1 MFTPDEV
8 LETYEMIFLRHL
20 NVRAVTLGISLLSC
34 VDRDFGTMREKIYSK
49 IVEKAGKLAEE
60 AEMLERKHGIPIVN
74 RRLAVTPVALLLE
87 PIVEG
92 LTPAEATN
100 RAVMLAQTLEEATAH
115 VNIDFIGGFGALVQK
130 GLNKGGAILIDSI
143 PRALSVTERVC
154 SCVNIATTKTGI
166 NVDAAQK
173 MGKVIKETAELTADR
188 HGIGCAKLVTF
199 ANAPGDNPFMA
210 GAFHG
215 VGEPDT
221 IINVGISGPGVIR
234 AVVEEAKDLDFRGLA
249 DLIKRSA
256 FKVARVGE
264 LIGMEMAKR
273 LEARFGSVDLS
284 LAPTPQEGDSIAD
297 IIEAMGIEYCG
308 APGST
313 AALAILTDA
322 IKKGGAM
329 AVSSVGGLSGAFI
342 PVSEDSGMKDAV
354 LAKALT
360 IEKLEAMTSVC
371 SVGLDMIA
379 IPGDTKAETISA
391 TILDEMAIGVV
402 NNKPTGV
409 RLIPVPNGKVGETV
423 KFGGLFGEA
432 VIMPISTFS
441 SARFVRRGGQI
452 PAPFLSL
459 TG

>member
-1 MFTPDEV
+1 MFTPEEV
-8 LETYEMIFLRHL
+8 IETYEMIFLRHL

-34 VDRDFGTMREKIYSK
+34 MDRDFEKMRQKVYSK
-49 IVEKAGKLAEE
+49 IVEKAGKLAQE
-60 AEMLERKHGIPIVN
+60 AEMAEKKHGIPVVN
-74 RRLAVTPVALLLE
+74 KRLAVTPIALLLE
-87 PIVEG
+87 PVVDG
-92 LTPAEATN
+92 LTHAEATDY
-100 RAVMLAQTLEEATAH
+100 AVKLAQTLDEAAER
-115 VNIDFIGGFGALVQK
+115 VNVDFIGGFGALVQK
-130 GLNKGGAILIDSI
+130 GLDKGGTVLVDSI

-154 SCVNIATTKTGI
+154 SCVNIATTKAGI
-166 NVDAAQK
+166 NVDASK
-173 MGKVIKETAELTADR
+173 RMGEVIKETAGLTADR

-215 VGEPDT
+215 VGETDT
-221 IINVGISGPGVIR
+221 TINVGISGPGVIR
-234 AVVEEAKDLDFRGLA
+234 AVVEEAKNLDFRGLA
-249 DLIKRSA
+249 DLIKRSS
-256 FKVARVGE
+256 FKVARAGE
-264 LIGMEMAKR
+264 LIGRDMAKR
-273 LEARFGSVDLS
+273 LDARFGSVDLS
-284 LAPTPQEGDSIAD
+284 LAPTTQEGDSIAE

-313 AALAILTDA
+313 AALALLTDA

-342 PVSEDSGMKDAV
+342 PVSEDSGMQHAA

-360 IEKLEAMTSVC
+360 IEKLEAMTSVS

-379 IPGDTKAETISA
+379 IPGDTEAETISA
-391 TILDEMAIGVV
+391 IILDEMAIGVV
-402 NNKPTGV
+402 NNKPAGV
-409 RLIPVPNGKVGETV
+409 RLIPVPEGKVGETV

-432 VIMPISTFS
+432 TVMPINPFS

-452 PAPFLSL
+452 PAPLLSL

>member
-1 MFTPDEV
+1 LFTPEEII
-8 LETYEMIFLRHL
+8 ETYEMIFLRHL

-34 VDRDFGTMREKIYSK
+34 VDNDFDAMRQKIHNK
-49 IVEKAGKLAEE
+49 IAKKAERLAQETETVEK
-60 AEMLERKHGIPIVN
+60 KHGIPIVN
-74 RRLAVTPVALLLE
+74 RRLAVTPIALLLE
-87 PIVEG
+87 PVVDG
-92 LTPAEATN
+92 LTQEEAIN
-100 RAVMLAQTLEEATAH
+100 RAVMLAQTLDDAAES
-115 VNIDFIGGFGALVQK
+115 VNVDFIGGFGALVEK
-130 GLNKGGAILIDSI
+130 GLNKGGAVLIDSI
-143 PRALSVTERVC
+143 PRALSQTERVC
-154 SCVNIATTKTGI
+154 SCVNIATTKAGI

-173 MGKVIKETAELTADR
+173 MGRVIKETAELTAER

-215 VGEPDT
+215 VSEADT
-221 IINVGISGPGVIR
+221 TINVGISGPGVIR
-234 AVVEEAKDLDFRGLA
+234 GVVEEAKDLDFRGLV
-249 DLIKRSA
+249 DLIKRSS

-264 LIGMEMAKR
+264 LIGREMAKR
-273 LEARFGSVDLS
+273 VDAKFGSVDLS

-313 AALAILTDA
+313 AALALLTDA

-342 PVSEDSGMKDAV
+342 PVSEDSGMKAAA
-354 LAKALT
+354 LAGALR

-379 IPGDTKAETISA
+379 IPGDTEAETISA
-391 TILDEMAIGVV
+391 TILDEMAIGVI
-402 NNKPTGV
+402 NNKPAGV
-409 RLIPVPNGKVGETV
+409 RLIPIPGCKAGETA

-432 VIMPISTFS
+432 VVMPISTFS
-441 SARFVRRGGQI
+441 SAKFVKRGGQI

-459 TG
+459 RG